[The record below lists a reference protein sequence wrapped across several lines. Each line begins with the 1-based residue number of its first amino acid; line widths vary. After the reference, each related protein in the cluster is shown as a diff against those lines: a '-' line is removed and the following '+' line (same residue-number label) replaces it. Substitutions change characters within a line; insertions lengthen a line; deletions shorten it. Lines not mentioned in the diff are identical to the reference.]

1 MTISA
6 IERPG
11 LGPVRWRRNTSCN
24 SQFVSATINIKR
36 FRCSAAARL
45 VVRLELQVVN
55 IHQASLMFCCQIW
68 TDYVTFGYSQ
78 IMKAKLNYQR
88 GGGASEDSYLI
99 SGFDIQKQLH

>member
-1 MTISA
+1 M
-6 IERPG
+6 
-11 LGPVRWRRNTSCN
+11 
-24 SQFVSATINIKR
+24 
-36 FRCSAAARL
+36 
-45 VVRLELQVVN
+45 LELQVVN

-88 GGGASEDSYLI
+88 GGASEDSYLI